1 VAGLFAATT
10 GLTASHERIGN
21 MSKPAIIALC
31 SSIAIAILVGI
42 LAFSPKLV
50 GEIPLLNDKINH
62 FLAFAAIV
70 FPIAVVKPR
79 WLIATSLLAIT
90 YGGAIEVIQ
99 PYFGDTRSIFDWLAD
114 IFGALAGVG
123 AGLVLGRTI
132 LSNVGRL

>member
-1 VAGLFAATT
+1 
-10 GLTASHERIGN
+10 

-42 LAFSPKLV
+42 FAFSPKLV
-50 GEIPLLNDKINH
+50 HEIPLGNDKINH

-70 FPIAVVKPR
+70 FPIAMVKPR
-79 WLIATSLLAIT
+79 WLIAASLLAIA

-99 PYFGDTRSIFDWLAD
+99 PYFGDTRSVFDWLAD
-114 IFGALAGVG
+114 ILGVLAGGG

-132 LSNVGRL
+132 LSNVDRL